1 MNFEQ
6 LFGAERREVFGHSVA
21 ESPRQAAV
29 ALAFLSKNLPRSL
42 ISEQLAK
49 SLCTET
55 GASVVLVR
63 MKPCD
68 VRSSFGGGF
77 DDNATVV
84 DWASTDLV
92 LQGQFRTCS
101 LFRTESGF
109 HILTLSVKTGPSSPE
124 WVASLLGPLKRH
136 FRYVLVEV
144 PADDAVAGLL
154 LEFLRSSDQAYLFLE
169 AASQDIAN
177 LDRVMQDIVASGP
190 VNVNRFKPVLC
201 LPEGAKGAAFEMVVR
216 SATTPV
222 ERFLHECPRF
232 SGPNEITA
240 LESLTVRFK
249 ADLRRLVREISGRL
263 VGLALSSGAAKGFAH
278 IGVIQILEENGIE
291 VDVVAGASIGAY
303 IGALWTYGHNGTQLE
318 ELAREMESRWG
329 FWGLLDPVFPPRQGF
344 LRGFALRKRLMRSI
358 GDAHFADLARPLRVV
373 AGNLA
378 TLDRTVFATGE
389 VAPVVHASMAVPG
402 ICVPV
407 MIDGEAYIDGG
418 IVDPVPVDL
427 LRDMGASRVIAV
439 NTIPTPDRLRHGAG
453 RRNGQAAGE
462 TNTPLPG
469 RLRKLFR
476 KVLPIDKQL
485 NYFAP
490 GNLFEIVVRS
500 VHGAQA
506 RLADASCRLADLVL
520 HPDVPDDRWLDCR
533 NPGRFISLGREVAE
547 RNLPQIKALVEREKI
562 NHETEFTPRALAAV
576 A

>member
-6 LFGAERREVFGHSVA
+6 LFGAGGREVSGHSA
-21 ESPRQAAV
+21 PDSSRRAAV
-29 ALAFLSKNLPRSL
+29 ALAFLSRNLPRSL

-232 SGPNEITA
+232 SGLKEVTA

-263 VGLALSSGAAKGFAH
+263 VGLALS
-278 IGVIQILEENGIE
+278 
-291 VDVVAGASIGAY
+291 
-303 IGALWTYGHNGTQLE
+303 
-318 ELAREMESRWG
+318 
-329 FWGLLDPVFPPRQGF
+329 
-344 LRGFALRKRLMRSI
+344 
-358 GDAHFADLARPLRVV
+358 
-373 AGNLA
+373 
-378 TLDRTVFATGE
+378 
-389 VAPVVHASMAVPG
+389 
-402 ICVPV
+402 
-407 MIDGEAYIDGG
+407 
-418 IVDPVPVDL
+418 
-427 LRDMGASRVIAV
+427 
-439 NTIPTPDRLRHGAG
+439 
-453 RRNGQAAGE
+453 
-462 TNTPLPG
+462 
-469 RLRKLFR
+469 
-476 KVLPIDKQL
+476 
-485 NYFAP
+485 
-490 GNLFEIVVRS
+490 
-500 VHGAQA
+500 
-506 RLADASCRLADLVL
+506 
-520 HPDVPDDRWLDCR
+520 
-533 NPGRFISLGREVAE
+533 
-547 RNLPQIKALVEREKI
+547 
-562 NHETEFTPRALAAV
+562 
-576 A
+576 